1 VGGRVLPV
9 GQDLYSI
16 YYTIYH
22 ILEPPPDMR
31 AVIGANCMF
40 WKQPVVDA
48 GLFDEYFVLLGG
60 EETALCMKLWLRGFR
75 FGFAENGIVYHEYRQ
90 SLRDFITT
98 FYYYGNGE
106 MVLYLHSL
114 NGYLRYWQFPEK
126 MYNNIAFR
134 KHSSFLLLFT
144 RHMISDIADQ
154 YRFLRAV
161 STSRKERL
169 ILNFLYAMHHIFY
182 NLGRG
187 TFSGTLSKTVEHY
200 LADNPGCLL
209 TPDPRG

>member
-1 VGGRVLPV
+1 
-9 GQDLYSI
+9 
-16 YYTIYH
+16 
-22 ILEPPPDMR
+22 
-31 AVIGANCMF
+31 
-40 WKQPVVDA
+40 
-48 GLFDEYFVLLGG
+48 
-60 EETALCMKLWLRGFR
+60 
-75 FGFAENGIVYHEYRQ
+75 
-90 SLRDFITT
+90 
-98 FYYYGNGE
+98 